1 MQLKYS
7 YWYFPSVLS
16 SKLCDEIVAF
26 GESAQQKKANIGGMP
41 DPLLMGKKK
50 LKDLKKTR
58 DSNISW
64 IQEPWVYN
72 EILPYVHTANK
83 EAGWNFE
90 WDWAETC
97 QFTRYTKNQYYD
109 WHCDS
114 WDEPYKDIKNKNTYG
129 KIRKLSVTVSLSDP
143 KEYKGGEL
151 EFDLSFCNRKP
162 FIKKCK
168 EILPKGSLV
177 VFPSHLWH
185 RVAPI
190 TKGERKSLVVWS
202 IGKPFK

>member
-26 GESAQQKKANIGGMP
+26 GEATQQKKANIGGMP
-41 DPLLMGKKK
+41 DPILMGKKK
-50 LKDLKKTR
+50 LKDFKKTR
-58 DSNISW
+58 DSNIAW
-64 IQEPWVYN
+64 INEQWVYN
-72 EILPYVHTANK
+72 EIIPYVNKANK

-114 WDEPYKDIKNKNTYG
+114 WDEPYKDITNKNTYG

-143 KEYKGGEL
+143 KEYKGGGL
-151 EFDLSFCNRKP
+151 EFDFSFHSRKP
-162 FIKKCK
+162 YIKKCK
-168 EILPKGSLV
+168 EILPKGSVL

-190 TKGERKSLVVWS
+190 TKGERKSLVIWG